1 MCILI
6 TSNFW
11 FHRSWCQP
19 QFSDWCPDL
28 KVLVVNDKLLL
39 IDKVYKNVNVKSSVP
54 ELRGPIQ
61 TTRMQSED
69 ANVTESKTKKPL
81 FIQKRSMFIYQITI
95 TDSRHRYQGH
105 CDGEA
110 FRVQLKKY
118 NFICT

>member
-19 QFSDWCPDL
+19 QFSDWCAGL

-69 ANVTESKTKKPL
+69 ANVTESKTKKQYL
-81 FIQKRSMFIYQITI
+81 
-95 TDSRHRYQGH
+95 
-105 CDGEA
+105 
-110 FRVQLKKY
+110 LKKEACLY
-118 NFICT
+118 IRLPLQTAVISIKVIVMVRHSGYS